1 MFFLSKVT
9 INVVKLF
16 QSFFLDLFS
25 IETINFEFEHS
36 REWFT
41 YWGLT
46 IGLLHSFFLLS
57 YGRIYNKKN
66 RKKGYDLNHD
76 IGSMMAFTTRSRH
89 P

>member
-41 YWGLT
+41 YRGLT
-46 IGLLHSFFLLS
+46 IGVLHSFFLLC
-57 YGRIYNKKN
+57 YGRIYNKK
-66 RKKGYDLNHD
+66 RKKGYDLNRD

>member
-46 IGLLHSFFLLS
+46 IGVLHSFFLLC
-57 YGRIYNKKN
+57 YGRIYNKK

-76 IGSMMAFTTRSRH
+76 TGSMMAFTTRSRH

>member
-9 INVVKLF
+9 INFVKLF

-41 YWGLT
+41 YPQ
-46 IGLLHSFFLLS
+46 IPFFLFLS
-57 YGRIYNKKN
+57 IYIYIYIYIYFGGRVLSNQTLTVPL
-66 RKKGYDLNHD
+66 GFCTPF
-76 IGSMMAFTTRSRH
+76 SF
-89 P
+89 